1 MKRIRRITE
10 ELNIT
15 DLPRLSYQELKAK
28 YNHILPEGPMPG
40 DGNAVTWGQM
50 WKEEW
55 MAQHAEELD
64 KVAPEQGPS
73 DDLLQQKMAYQR
85 QKEAELSKREAELGE
100 ESARTSKIDDDK
112 QDIIKNISD
121 IIDLT
126 RKVKKDDKFFNEL
139 TELIN
144 KYKSELPQVK
154 SGSKIIGMEGEQT
167 VEKFSDFRK

>member
-28 YNHILPEGPMPG
+28 YNNILPEGPMPG
-40 DGNAVTWGQM
+40 EGNAVTWGQM
-50 WKEEW
+50 WKDEW
-55 MAQHAEELD
+55 MAQHADELD
-64 KVAPEQGPS
+64 SAPEEGPS
-73 DDLLQQKMAYQR
+73 DDLLQQKMAYQK
-85 QKEAELSKREAELGE
+85 QKEAEATRRESELGE

-112 QDIIKNISD
+112 QDVIKNISD

-126 RKVKKDDKFFNEL
+126 RKVKKDDTFFNEL

-144 KYKSELPQVK
+144 KYKSELPQIK
-154 SGSKIIGMEGEQT
+154 PGSKVIGIEGEQT

>member
-40 DGNAVTWGQM
+40 EGNAVTWGQM
-50 WKEEW
+50 WKDEW
-55 MAQHAEELD
+55 MTQHADELD
-64 KVAPEQGPS
+64 SAPEEGPS
-73 DDLLQQKMAYQR
+73 DDLLQKKMDYQK
-85 QKEAELSKREAELGE
+85 QKEAEVIRRESELGE
-100 ESARTSKIDDDK
+100 ETARTSKIDDDK

-144 KYKSELPQVK
+144 KYKSELPQIK
-154 SGSKIIGMEGEQT
+154 PGSKVIGMEGEQT